1 MIKKFKFK
9 YGVKIKIINIFYL
22 KINELEKI
30 CNKLNNIKYL
40 IY

>member
-22 KINELEKI
+22 KIQILQKLKI
-30 CNKLNNIKYL
+30 IF
-40 IY
+40 I

>member
-22 KINELEKI
+22 KIQI
-30 CNKLNNIKYL
+30 NKNLFFVI
-40 IY
+40 

>member
-22 KINELEKI
+22 KIYHKQNNKFIKI
-30 CNKLNNIKYL
+30 NIF
-40 IY
+40 